1 MSVTGLIQDVEQ
13 AGGRL
18 ALVDGRLRVSRDT
31 GPLPE
36 NLIAALRQHKA
47 EIITVLRDYETRQHV
62 REYFEER
69 SAIREYDGRVS
80 RQEAETETN
89 ASIRVYEYQLADNGP
104 NDPWLVYIAPGCS
117 LAEAEQSLRQQFGP
131 DRVLA
136 VRKHRAAA
144 ISSR

>member
-1 MSVTGLIQDVEQ
+1 M
-13 AGGRL
+13 
-18 ALVDGRLRVSRDT
+18 RVSRDT

-62 REYFEER
+62 QEYFEER
-69 SAIREYDGRVS
+69 SAIREYDGELS
-80 RQEAETETN
+80 REKAEAETKKEMP
-89 ASIRVYEYQLADNGP
+89 VFEYQLAENGP
-104 NDPWLVYIAPGCS
+104 NGPRLIYFAPGCG

-136 VRKHRAAA
+136 VRQHQTE
-144 ISSR
+144 S